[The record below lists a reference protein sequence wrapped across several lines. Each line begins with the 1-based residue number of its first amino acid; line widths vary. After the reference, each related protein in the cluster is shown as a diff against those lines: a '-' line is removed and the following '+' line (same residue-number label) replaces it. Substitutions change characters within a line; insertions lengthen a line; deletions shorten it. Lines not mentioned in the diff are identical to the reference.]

1 LYLTYILEFSLESA
15 GDSLFRMGGA
25 QCPHHPEASVQLPG
39 KNRPEEITSSK
50 MPPGGSVSE
59 RLERCGK
66 PN

>member
-1 LYLTYILEFSLESA
+1 
-15 GDSLFRMGGA
+15 MGGA